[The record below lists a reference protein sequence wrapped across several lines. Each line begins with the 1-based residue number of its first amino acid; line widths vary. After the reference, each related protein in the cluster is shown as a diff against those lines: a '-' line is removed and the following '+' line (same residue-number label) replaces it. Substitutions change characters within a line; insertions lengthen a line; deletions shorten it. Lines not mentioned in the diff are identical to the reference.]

1 MSVVDVSD
9 TDQPIEEFLE
19 RMRPRLR
26 ILFSRFRIPVQD
38 TEDIL
43 QQSLL
48 ALLYQ
53 WDSVRNPE
61 AWLLGT
67 LRKTCQRYWRDHR
80 RRLYE
85 AVDTAIL
92 EWLADP
98 NPPQQEK
105 DELRHDLETLLAR
118 LPPRCQALLL
128 MRYRDGLDAPEIAG
142 RLGYRPSSIGKVTA
156 RCLAA
161 MTREMVAA
169 GLCRDKLDGG
179 RS

>member
-1 MSVVDVSD
+1 MSALNV
-9 TDQPIEEFLE
+9 TEADQSLEEFLE
-19 RMRPRLR
+19 RIRPRLR
-26 ILFSRFRIPVQD
+26 ALFSRYRIPVQD

-48 ALLYQ
+48 ALVYQ
-53 WDSVRNPE
+53 WDHVRNPE

-67 LRKTCQRYWRDHR
+67 LRKTCALYWRDRR

-98 NPPQQEK
+98 NPPEQEK
-105 DELRHDLETLLAR
+105 DDLRHDLESLMAR
-118 LPPRCQALLL
+118 LPERCRTLLRL
-128 MRYRDGLDAPEIAG
+128 RYRYGLDGLEIAT

-161 MTREMVAA
+161 MTREMIAA
-169 GLCRDKLDGG
+169 GLWRERVGDGS
-179 RS
+179 R